1 MRVTQT
7 FKKTLAV
14 SVELGEKGKS
24 QPTETNESNSPN
36 SGAPHVQTSQGVRKD
51 LHGVL

>member
-7 FKKTLAV
+7 FKDV

-24 QPTETNESNSPN
+24 QPTETNESNSPD
-36 SGAPHVQTSQGVRKD
+36 SGASHIQRSQNVRKD
-51 LHGVL
+51 LDGVL